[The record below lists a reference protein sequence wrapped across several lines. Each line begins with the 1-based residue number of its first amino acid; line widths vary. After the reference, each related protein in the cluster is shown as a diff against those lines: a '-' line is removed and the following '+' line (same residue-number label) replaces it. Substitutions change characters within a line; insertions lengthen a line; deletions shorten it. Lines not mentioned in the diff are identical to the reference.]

1 MALARLLLSSLLAAG
16 VAVVLLAACALVG
29 FAVVPARLRPT
40 RSAVAMLASLS
51 FGATAIGWLA
61 WLLGTLVGTAAIA
74 PVLVLLC
81 LWALRTARAFWA
93 ISRRA
98 AHHLALLLRASPV
111 TGLVLAAVLLLLV
124 PQLLLPV
131 VDSDGLRYHLALP
144 KLFLLTGRVS
154 LYPYDVTG
162 AFPQT
167 AEMLYLVGLQAGCP
181 QAAKFL
187 HAGFFLAALAALAL
201 LVHRDR
207 RTRVAALLAAL
218 LFAVSPVALAQAP
231 AAFTDHV
238 ALFHVAVALVLLSRR
253 ADPLLVGLALGGA
266 LTTKLTMAP
275 VAAVLW
281 AAAIVRAAPGA
292 RTRAGLRAALPVLLA
307 IAPFAARNVA
317 AVGDPFHPI
326 GRGLLGLPI
335 PGVSA
340 DRARFASFY
349 HPDIAAPLGI
359 AWGPGLA
366 SAPPDEVAGWH
377 HLPGLFAVAV
387 AASYAPAR
395 LALLPFLA
403 YVPVGLFFRPPT
415 RYLLPLLWSLAAL
428 EAVALVSLFR
438 RHAVAV
444 GLLVATPSAVLA
456 GTVLLSTFRPF
467 DLLLGRQDR
476 ETFLAT
482 RVPGYAATRFVNALP
497 AGGCVMAL
505 DFPAPF
511 YFDRPWIVEGI
522 LNEPPIR
529 AELARDRSGE
539 EVLAWLRSQD
549 VRLLVVTPAYGGGR
563 PVSLLPLARSP
574 RELAVVL
581 ELKAR
586 LQLLGSPGGV
596 DVYRV
601 PDR

>member
-1 MALARLLLSSLLAAG
+1 
-16 VAVVLLAACALVG
+16 V
-29 FAVVPARLRPT
+29 
-40 RSAVAMLASLS
+40 
-51 FGATAIGWLA
+51 
-61 WLLGTLVGTAAIA
+61 
-74 PVLVLLC
+74 
-81 LWALRTARAFWA
+81 
-93 ISRRA
+93 
-98 AHHLALLLRASPV
+98 HHVALLLRASPI
-111 TGLVLAAVLLLLV
+111 TGLALAAVLLLLV

-144 KLFLLTGRVS
+144 KLFLLTGHVS

-187 HAGFFLAALAALAL
+187 HTGFFLAALAALAL

-207 RTRVAALLAAL
+207 RTRIAAPLATL

-238 ALFHVAVALVLLSRR
+238 AVFHVVVALVLLSRR

-266 LTTKLTMAP
+266 LTAKLTTAP

-281 AAAIVRAAPGA
+281 AAAIVRAEPGA
-292 RTRAGLRAALPVLLA
+292 RARAGLRAALLVLLA

-326 GRGLLGLPI
+326 GRGLLGLSI
-335 PGVSA
+335 PGVPA

-387 AASYAPAR
+387 AATYAPAR
-395 LALLPFLA
+395 LALLPVLA
-403 YVPVGLFFRPPT
+403 YVPAGLLFRPPT

-428 EAVALVSLFR
+428 EAMALV
-438 RHAVAV
+438 
-444 GLLVATPSAVLA
+444 
-456 GTVLLSTFRPF
+456 
-467 DLLLGRQDR
+467 
-476 ETFLAT
+476 
-482 RVPGYAATRFVNALP
+482 
-497 AGGCVMAL
+497 
-505 DFPAPF
+505 
-511 YFDRPWIVEGI
+511 
-522 LNEPPIR
+522 
-529 AELARDRSGE
+529 
-539 EVLAWLRSQD
+539 
-549 VRLLVVTPAYGGGR
+549 
-563 PVSLLPLARSP
+563 
-574 RELAVVL
+574 
-581 ELKAR
+581 
-586 LQLLGSPGGV
+586 
-596 DVYRV
+596 
-601 PDR
+601 